1 MMITMLAGKIQRVKV
16 TDADLDSD
24 GSITIDEKL
33 MEMAGIGKYQQVQ
46 IVNITTGTRFETY
59 ALPGK
64 KASGVIQTNGAC
76 AHMAKPGDIIKIMTY
91 ASVPAA
97 AAANWQPQE
106 VSTDEKN
113 NRPVHS
119 IDQGAAKFLDAR
131 RRRAG
136 AA

>member
-1 MMITMLAGKIQRVKV
+1 MMITMLSGKIQRVKV
-16 TDADLDSD
+16 TDTDSD
-24 GSITIDEKL
+24 IDGGITIDEKL
-33 MEMAGIGKYQQVQ
+33 MEMAGIGKYQEVQV
-46 IVNITTGTRFETY
+46 INITTGAHFTTY

-64 KASGVIQTNGAC
+64 KASGVIQTNGGC
-76 AHMAKPGDIIKIMTY
+76 SHMAKSGDVIQILTY

-97 AAANWQPQE
+97 AAGNWIPQE
-106 VSTDEKN
+106 VPTDEKN
-113 NRPVHS
+113 RPIHS

>member
-1 MMITMLAGKIQRVKV
+1 MMISMLSGKIHRVKV
-16 TDADLDSD
+16 TDADLDYE

-33 MEMAGIGKYQQVQ
+33 MEMAGVGKYQQVQ
-46 IVNITTGTRFETY
+46 VVNVTNGNRFETY

-76 AHMAKPGDIIKIMTY
+76 AHLAKPGDIVIIMTF

-106 VSTDEKN
+106 VQVDEKN
-113 NRPVHS
+113 RPIHS
-119 IDQGAAKFLDAR
+119 IDKQAESFLDAR
-131 RRRAG
+131 RRRKG